1 MNKSYPILII
11 FAVLALFAASYGA
24 LVVQA
29 QPAKEAKAAA
39 ASPIAYKAVLG
50 KSLNDQNV
58 ADFIVSNHCSK
69 VGPVQACKTA
79 GLALWIGQ
87 DQKVETVYL
96 YPHKTGDFRAYN
108 GKLPFGLSADDTMA
122 VVEQKFG
129 QDIEIHAPQV
139 GRVPG
144 LPEEGLSPDHFH
156 YWAIY
161 KRFGVTIVY
170 NSPSASDKSATI
182 YAVLVN
188 K

>member
-1 MNKSYPILII
+1 MNKSFPIISILAAII
-11 FAVLALFAASYGA
+11 LFAIAFGA
-24 LVVQA
+24 LAVQA
-29 QPAKEAKAAA
+29 QSAGEAAPNTAT
-39 ASPIAYKAVLG
+39 YQAVLG

-58 ADFIVSNHCSK
+58 ADFIASNHCSK

-87 DQKVETVYL
+87 GQKVETVYL
-96 YPHKTGDFRAYN
+96 YPNKTGDFRAYKGN
-108 GKLPFGLSADDTMA
+108 LPFGLAANDTMA
-122 VVEQKFG
+122 SVEQKFG
-129 QDIEIHAPQV
+129 QDIEVHAPQV
-139 GRVPG
+139 GRIPG
-144 LPEEGLSPDHFH
+144 LPEEGKNPDHFH

-161 KRFGVTIVY
+161 RRFGVTIVY

>member
-1 MNKSYPILII
+1 MNKSFPIISI
-11 FAVLALFAASYGA
+11 LAAITLFAIAYGA
-24 LVVQA
+24 LAVQA
-29 QPAKEAKAAA
+29 QSSGGAAPNTA
-39 ASPIAYKAVLG
+39 TYQAVLG
-50 KSLNDQNV
+50 KPLTDQNV
-58 ADFIVSNHCSK
+58 ADFIASNHCSK
-69 VGPVQACKTA
+69 VGPIQACKTA

-96 YPHKTGDFRAYN
+96 YPNKTGDFRAYN

-122 VVEQKFG
+122 SVELKFG
-129 QDIEIHAPQV
+129 QDIEVHAPQA
-139 GRVPG
+139 GRLPG
-144 LPEEGLSPDHFH
+144 LPEEGKNPDHFH

-170 NSPSASDKSATI
+170 NSPSASDKSASI